1 MSMSTIDDI
10 KSAIQKLS
18 PGEFDQLLNW
28 IEDQFEMTDEFR
40 ASIERGK
47 QDIVADAVARV
58 KRSA

>member
-1 MSMSTIDDI
+1 MSTIDDI